1 MHQSLKNKNKH
12 IVHYERKRM
21 VFGFMGFA
29 QLGTPGQ
36 IIDLKLR
43 KILKFSLEGHVKK
56 FYDKWHQ
63 KTSMFLVLQI

>member
-1 MHQSLKNKNKH
+1 
-12 IVHYERKRM
+12 M

-29 QLGTPGQ
+29 QLGTPSQ

-56 FYDKWHQ
+56 LYDK
-63 KTSMFLVLQI
+63 